1 MGIRAKCDFK
11 TMQIRSHCFSM
22 TMLPL
27 SCNTSAIK
35 LSRTNAHKNSQNI
48 KRQSG
53 VAAIE
58 FAFIFPIFFLIFYA
72 IITYGLIL
80 VAQQSITLAAA
91 EGARAALRFAA
102 TETVRTNNARNAATG
117 TGSAAAWLNG
127 RLEFTGTLLASCPY
141 NTPDINSRCYSVT
154 VAYPGYRQNPLAP
167 LLLGPLMGFTVP
179 DRLASVAIVQIN

>member
-1 MGIRAKCDFK
+1 MDIRAKCDFK
-11 TMQIRSHCFSM
+11 TMQIRPHCFSM
-22 TMLPL
+22 AMLPL
-27 SCNTSAIK
+27 SHNVIVAK
-35 LSRTNAHKNSQNI
+35 FSRSTGHKTPQKI
-48 KRQSG
+48 KRQRG

-127 RLEFTGTLLASCPY
+127 RLVFTGTLLATCPY